1 MVFQEKQTV
10 TFTHYFKQTNSFYE
24 FILCPASQK
33 HTLDVFAVDITA
45 RKDAENT
52 LREINKKLEMTLG
65 IARIIP
71 WRWDLKEGLIYC
83 EAQKILDHMNFTKE
97 KNSTVQVDII
107 KASEYFRKIH
117 PEDFERMH
125 HVHENLISGKLQ
137 HIKEEYRIITEVE
150 GRKITDWMETNAVID
165 QRDKNGYP
173 ISLVGS
179 LLLITERKRQEEA
192 LIRAREKAQESDRL
206 KSAFLANMS
215 HEIRTPLN
223 AIVGFSSLLTATE
236 NETERKAYLEQF
248 NRRTHVLGR
257 IVSAITLVLLVGAPF
272 LIGTFLGAMPDMGA
286 VAKGFLSVGLV
297 WTVSSVAEFLI
308 YTPMLGAG
316 GGYLAFITG
325 NLINMKIPCAV
336 NARDIVGT
344 KTGTAEN
351 EIISTLSIATSSL
364 VTIVVLALG
373 VALLVPLQ
381 PVLQSPVLQ
390 PAFANV
396 VPALFGAMAY
406 QYFRKNVQVAVAP
419 LVVMSLLF
427 MLVPSLTSSTSFMI
441 IPSGALAIGIAYSM
455 YRKQKKEAD
464 VK

>member
-1 MVFQEKQTV
+1 M
-10 TFTHYFKQTNSFYE
+10 
-24 FILCPASQK
+24 
-33 HTLDVFAVDITA
+33 
-45 RKDAENT
+45 
-52 LREINKKLEMTLG
+52 
-65 IARIIP
+65 
-71 WRWDLKEGLIYC
+71 
-83 EAQKILDHMNFTKE
+83 
-97 KNSTVQVDII
+97 
-107 KASEYFRKIH
+107 
-117 PEDFERMH
+117 
-125 HVHENLISGKLQ
+125 
-137 HIKEEYRIITEVE
+137 
-150 GRKITDWMETNAVID
+150 
-165 QRDKNGYP
+165 
-173 ISLVGS
+173 
-179 LLLITERKRQEEA
+179 
-192 LIRAREKAQESDRL
+192 
-206 KSAFLANMS
+206 
-215 HEIRTPLN
+215 
-223 AIVGFSSLLTATE
+223 

-272 LIGTFLGAMPDMGA
+272 LIGTFLGAMPDMDA

-406 QYFRKNVQVAVAP
+406 QYFRKNIRVAIAP
-419 LVVMSLLF
+419 LVMMSVLF
-427 MLVPSLTSSTSFMI
+427 MLVPSLTGSTSFMI
-441 IPSGALAIGIAYSM
+441 VPSGALAIGIAYAL
-455 YRKQKKEAD
+455 YRKQNQEGETK
-464 VK
+464 

>member
-1 MVFQEKQTV
+1 M
-10 TFTHYFKQTNSFYE
+10 
-24 FILCPASQK
+24 
-33 HTLDVFAVDITA
+33 
-45 RKDAENT
+45 
-52 LREINKKLEMTLG
+52 
-65 IARIIP
+65 
-71 WRWDLKEGLIYC
+71 
-83 EAQKILDHMNFTKE
+83 
-97 KNSTVQVDII
+97 
-107 KASEYFRKIH
+107 
-117 PEDFERMH
+117 
-125 HVHENLISGKLQ
+125 
-137 HIKEEYRIITEVE
+137 
-150 GRKITDWMETNAVID
+150 
-165 QRDKNGYP
+165 
-173 ISLVGS
+173 
-179 LLLITERKRQEEA
+179 
-192 LIRAREKAQESDRL
+192 
-206 KSAFLANMS
+206 
-215 HEIRTPLN
+215 
-223 AIVGFSSLLTATE
+223 

-427 MLVPSLTSSTSFMI
+427 MLVPSLTSSMSFMI

>member
-1 MVFQEKQTV
+1 M
-10 TFTHYFKQTNSFYE
+10 
-24 FILCPASQK
+24 
-33 HTLDVFAVDITA
+33 
-45 RKDAENT
+45 
-52 LREINKKLEMTLG
+52 
-65 IARIIP
+65 
-71 WRWDLKEGLIYC
+71 
-83 EAQKILDHMNFTKE
+83 
-97 KNSTVQVDII
+97 
-107 KASEYFRKIH
+107 
-117 PEDFERMH
+117 
-125 HVHENLISGKLQ
+125 
-137 HIKEEYRIITEVE
+137 
-150 GRKITDWMETNAVID
+150 
-165 QRDKNGYP
+165 
-173 ISLVGS
+173 
-179 LLLITERKRQEEA
+179 
-192 LIRAREKAQESDRL
+192 
-206 KSAFLANMS
+206 
-215 HEIRTPLN
+215 
-223 AIVGFSSLLTATE
+223 

-427 MLVPSLTSSTSFMI
+427 MLVPSLTNSTSFMI

>member
-1 MVFQEKQTV
+1 M
-10 TFTHYFKQTNSFYE
+10 
-24 FILCPASQK
+24 
-33 HTLDVFAVDITA
+33 
-45 RKDAENT
+45 
-52 LREINKKLEMTLG
+52 
-65 IARIIP
+65 
-71 WRWDLKEGLIYC
+71 
-83 EAQKILDHMNFTKE
+83 
-97 KNSTVQVDII
+97 
-107 KASEYFRKIH
+107 
-117 PEDFERMH
+117 
-125 HVHENLISGKLQ
+125 
-137 HIKEEYRIITEVE
+137 
-150 GRKITDWMETNAVID
+150 
-165 QRDKNGYP
+165 
-173 ISLVGS
+173 
-179 LLLITERKRQEEA
+179 
-192 LIRAREKAQESDRL
+192 
-206 KSAFLANMS
+206 
-215 HEIRTPLN
+215 
-223 AIVGFSSLLTATE
+223 

-257 IVSAITLVLLVGAPF
+257 TVSAITLVLLVGAPF
-272 LIGTFLGAMPDMGA
+272 LIGTFLGAMPDLGA

-441 IPSGALAIGIAYSM
+441 IPSGALAIGIAYNM

>member
-1 MVFQEKQTV
+1 M
-10 TFTHYFKQTNSFYE
+10 
-24 FILCPASQK
+24 
-33 HTLDVFAVDITA
+33 
-45 RKDAENT
+45 
-52 LREINKKLEMTLG
+52 
-65 IARIIP
+65 
-71 WRWDLKEGLIYC
+71 
-83 EAQKILDHMNFTKE
+83 
-97 KNSTVQVDII
+97 
-107 KASEYFRKIH
+107 
-117 PEDFERMH
+117 
-125 HVHENLISGKLQ
+125 
-137 HIKEEYRIITEVE
+137 
-150 GRKITDWMETNAVID
+150 
-165 QRDKNGYP
+165 
-173 ISLVGS
+173 
-179 LLLITERKRQEEA
+179 
-192 LIRAREKAQESDRL
+192 
-206 KSAFLANMS
+206 
-215 HEIRTPLN
+215 
-223 AIVGFSSLLTATE
+223 

-316 GGYLAFITG
+316 GGYLVFITG